1 LHNKYAERR
10 YLCKG
15 DDEPAHNKKVALLMA
30 HGAHTLLNNL
40 LGLRHAAKDIEL
52 FSRRRSRSQLAGG
65 SKTLF
70 RGRGLE
76 FEEVRHYQAGDELRA
91 IDWRVTA
98 RTGIAHT
105 KLFREER
112 ERPVFLLVDQ
122 RRSMAFGSRCCF
134 KSVQAAEVAALLSWA
149 ALDHNDRIGGLVFNE
164 QRHIDIRPARNRGAA
179 LHMLKALDTFSNE
192 LIAKPARS
200 IAESAATKTT
210 PTAINLEQML
220 VELRRVARPGSAV
233 FIVSDFIDF
242 DDASIKQ
249 LHQLARHCDI
259 NAILIYDP
267 MEQDLPAQG
276 AMAFTDGAQ
285 RRILNTSARGLRRD
299 FSALFSQR
307 IDHTRTALLR
317 LGIEL
322 NTLSTDSDALNA
334 LTNWYRSGRNQS
346 TPASPHQSTD
356 SSNSKNPLGS
366 APGSAAS

>member
-1 LHNKYAERR
+1 
-10 YLCKG
+10 
-15 DDEPAHNKKVALLMA
+15 MA
-30 HGAHTLLNNL
+30 RGAHTTLNNL

-52 FSRRRSRSQLAGG
+52 FSRRRSRSQLAGA

-98 RTGIAHT
+98 RTGIAYT

-134 KSVQAAEVAALLSWA
+134 KSVLAAEVAALLSWA

-192 LIAKPARS
+192 LVARPTRS
-200 IAESAATKTT
+200 VAEPATKQTA
-210 PTAINLEQML
+210 PAAINLEERL
-220 VELRRVARPGSAV
+220 AELRRVARPGSAV

-242 DDASIKQ
+242 DDACIKQ

-276 AMAFTDGAQ
+276 AMAFTDGIQ
-285 RRILNTSARGLRRD
+285 RRVLNTAARGLRRD

-307 IDHTRTALLR
+307 VDDTRTALLR

-322 NTLSTDSDALNA
+322 NTLSTDSDALST
-334 LTNWYRSGRNQS
+334 LTSWYRSGRNQS
-346 TPASPHQSTD
+346 TSASLHRSSEP
-356 SSNSKNPLGS
+356 SNSKNPLGRT
-366 APGSAAS
+366 PGRAVS

>member
-1 LHNKYAERR
+1 
-10 YLCKG
+10 
-15 DDEPAHNKKVALLMA
+15 
-30 HGAHTLLNNL
+30 
-40 LGLRHAAKDIEL
+40 
-52 FSRRRSRSQLAGG
+52 
-65 SKTLF
+65 
-70 RGRGLE
+70 
-76 FEEVRHYQAGDELRA
+76 
-91 IDWRVTA
+91 
-98 RTGIAHT
+98 
-105 KLFREER
+105 
-112 ERPVFLLVDQ
+112 
-122 RRSMAFGSRCCF
+122 MAFGSRCCF

-149 ALDHNDRIGGLVFNE
+149 ALDHNDRIGGLIFNE

-200 IAESAATKTT
+200 IAEPAATKTT

-242 DDASIKQ
+242 DDACIKQ

-267 MEQDLPAQG
+267 MEQNLPAQG

-307 IDHTRTALLR
+307 IDNTRTALLR

-322 NTLSTDSDALNA
+322 NILSTDSDALSA
-334 LTNWYRSGRNQS
+334 LTSWYRSGRNQP
-346 TPASPHQSTD
+346 TRAGLHQPTD
-356 SSNSKNPLGS
+356 SSDSKNPLGR

>member
-1 LHNKYAERR
+1 
-10 YLCKG
+10 
-15 DDEPAHNKKVALLMA
+15 MA
-30 HGAHTLLNNL
+30 RGAHTTLNNL

-65 SKTLF
+65 SRTLF

-76 FEEVRHYQAGDELRA
+76 FEEVRHYQGGDELRA

-112 ERPVFLLVDQ
+112 ERPVFLLADQ

-164 QRHIDIRPARNRGAA
+164 QRHIDIRPARSRGAA

-192 LIAKPARS
+192 LIAKPTSSVAQP
-200 IAESAATKTT
+200 AKPQTT
-210 PTAINLEQML
+210 PPAISLEQML
-220 VELRRVARPGSAV
+220 AELRRVARPGSAV

-242 DDASIKQ
+242 DDACVKQ

-259 NAILIYDP
+259 NAILIYDQ
-267 MEQDLPAQG
+267 MEQNLPAQG
-276 AMAFTDGAQ
+276 TMAFTDGAQ

-299 FSALFSQR
+299 FSASFSKR
-307 IDHTRTALLR
+307 IDDTRTALLR

-322 NTLSTDSDALNA
+322 NTLSTHSDALSA
-334 LTNWYRSGRNQS
+334 LASWYRSGRNQQTSSNFHRS
-346 TPASPHQSTD
+346 TESH
-356 SSNSKNPLGS
+356 NSKNPLRS
-366 APGSAAS
+366 SSSSTAS